1 MIAARLAVIEYSLH
15 MEPRRGRRANPS
27 DHRETAIPH
36 WPAPMSARSLQPIRR
51 QLGIV
56 HLDAPLVAQS
66 TKLLARNHKTVVRIG
81 CYLVSY
87 EPLTGQWESSA
98 ALVPPK
104 RCAWAVRPLRHH
116 PWVSPTPAP
125 SKPNASANCQRLC
138 EPGAAER
145 PGKRISVPNRKNKEK
160 RARYGHRTTFA
171 TDQKGT
177 YGHRDGPRAAFG
189 WLIGIIQLDQ
199 WSRSL
204 A

>member
-1 MIAARLAVIEYSLH
+1 
-15 MEPRRGRRANPS
+15 MEPRRDRRANPS

-51 QLGIV
+51 QLGIA

-81 CYLVSY
+81 CYLVSC

-116 PWVSPTPAP
+116 LGSHQPQRPQSPTHWQIPEALNRARQ
-125 SKPNASANCQRLC
+125 SGRQAHFCT
-138 EPGAAER
+138 EP
-145 PGKRISVPNRKNKEK
+145 KKFKEK
-160 RARYGHRTTFA
+160 RARYGHRTTCA
-171 TDQKGT
+171 ADQKGT
-177 YGHRDGPRAAFG
+177 YGHRHGPRAAFG